1 MNRRL
6 SKKINQKTI
15 DIFIEWLGSVMSAE
29 EASKIERSKYKE
41 YVPSNAYY
49 YAHGSLK
56 NSLFTPRWIK
66 RSLKRKLR
74 QHPSKGL
81 DSYCMAD
88 LK

>member
-15 DIFIEWLGSVMSAE
+15 DIFIDWLGSVMSAE
-29 EASKIERSKYKE
+29 EASKIEKSKYKE
-41 YVPSNAYY
+41 YVPNNAYY

-66 RSLKRKLR
+66 RKLKRMYKAN
-74 QHPSKGL
+74 PSKRIQDYAL
-81 DSYCMAD
+81 SDF
-88 LK
+88 K